1 MVTQPH
7 TLCLRGVGLGV
18 SHDLLVGDSSSVE
31 AAILERR
38 IHFWNPQ
45 NHQNHES
52 QQNFREFLGGKEL
65 LNNIMW

>member
-7 TLCLRGVGLGV
+7 TLSLRGVGLGV
-18 SHDLLVGDSSSVE
+18 SHDLMVGDSSSDE

-38 IHFWNPQ
+38 IYFWNPQ
-45 NHQNHES
+45 NHQNNEN
-52 QQNFREFLGGKEL
+52 QQNFRDFLGGKEL